1 MNCPHSTGAYVYI
14 MLIMLIYGTSV
25 FLAQKSPLI
34 KKNCGANFSEN
45 VHHVFCLHIC
55 TETYIL
61 LSQQYFENKYSQ
73 LTDEIGHV
81 APQNDQCAT
90 WNKV

>member
-1 MNCPHSTGAYVYI
+1 MC
-14 MLIMLIYGTSV
+14 
-25 FLAQKSPLI
+25 F
-34 KKNCGANFSEN
+34 
-45 VHHVFCLHIC
+45 LHIC

-61 LSQQYFENKYSQ
+61 LSQQYIKNKYSQ
-73 LTDEIGHV
+73 LINEIGHV